1 MENITRKNREVVES
15 GETWNW
21 IKNYWHLPAHK
32 KITIFDQ
39 KFRLLTLLKRDDVM
53 GMKNS
58 VEFRIPY
65 LDINFLN
72 WSNALDEKIRLNKKI
87 LKKIINPKIKNLI
100 SKKKLGSVSSIDEWM
115 LSTAFFKKL
124 LNIAKE
130 KNSFSRNYLDFNE
143 VIKLLNNR
151 KLNLKYSYILQNLY
165 FIEIW
170 FKKNNI

>member
-1 MENITRKNREVVES
+1 
-15 GETWNW
+15 
-21 IKNYWHLPAHK
+21 
-32 KITIFDQ
+32 
-39 KFRLLTLLKRDDVM
+39 M

-87 LKKIINPKIKNLI
+87 LKQIINPKIKNLI